1 MGVKK
6 NFAYNSFLTVS
17 NYLIH
22 LILFPFCTRV
32 LGVER
37 FGTIGFTQNIVQY
50 FSFLAMMGITTIGV
64 REIAK
69 QTNMA
74 DRSQCFSSLF
84 VLNLLYTL
92 ISLCCFVPLIFL
104 VPRFAVEKELFV
116 LGAFQI
122 LFATFCIEWFFKGI
136 ENFKYITIRS
146 IAVKLVYVVAVF
158 IFVRSSKD
166 YVLFFLLTVCVT
178 LVNALINFMYSRR
191 FVRFSLRGVHLRPF
205 VKSSLSLGAYSLLTS
220 MYTTFNVVYLG
231 FVQNDI
237 QVGYYTAAIK
247 VYTVILGFYSAFTG
261 VMLPRM
267 ASIQSEGDSSA
278 FNTLICKS
286 MNLLYSISLPAV
298 ALLLVLA
305 PEVVSLLAGSDYYPS
320 IQMSR
325 IVIPMLFVVGVAQ
338 LIAFQVLIPKGY
350 DRITLRA
357 SVIGALIGVLCNVL
371 LVGRFGAVG
380 TCCAVV
386 ITEIM
391 VTAYYIFSARK
402 RNLFSLDVPLLIK
415 NLLFSLPYVLI
426 GWLSKLIPAP
436 GFVTLIAAFLMAIP
450 YFVFSQVRI
459 FKNEMIIKFWESIH
473 HRKQTKA

>member
-17 NYLIH
+17 NYLIN

-32 LGVER
+32 LGAER
-37 FGTIGFTQNIVQY
+37 YGTIGLAQNIVQY

-69 QTNMA
+69 QTNLA
-74 DRSQCFSSLF
+74 DRNRCFSSLF
-84 VLNLLYTL
+84 LLNLLYTL
-92 ISLCCFVPLIFL
+92 ISLCFFVPLIFL
-104 VPRFAVEKELFV
+104 VPRFTVEKELFI
-116 LGAFQI
+116 LGAFKI
-122 LFATFCIEWFFKGI
+122 LFASFCIEWFFKGI

-146 IAVKLVYVVAVF
+146 IAVKLVYVLAVF

-166 YVLFFLLTVCVT
+166 YVLFFMLTVGAT
-178 LVNALINFMYSRR
+178 LVNALINYVYSRR
-191 FVRFSLRGVHLRPF
+191 FVRFSLRSVHLRPY

-247 VYTVILGFYSAFTG
+247 IYTVILGFYSAFTG

-267 ASIQSEGDSSA
+267 TSIQSEGDAAA
-278 FNTLICKS
+278 FNTLISKS
-286 MNLLYSISLPAV
+286 INLLYSISLPAV
-298 ALLLVLA
+298 AMLVVLA
-305 PEVVSLLAGSDYYPS
+305 PELVSLLAGSEYVPS

-338 LIAFQVLIPKGY
+338 LIAFQILIPKGY

-357 SVIGALIGVLCNVL
+357 SVLGALIGVTCNVL

-386 ITEIM
+386 ITEVI
-391 VTAYYIFSARK
+391 VTAYYILSARR

-415 NLLFSLPYVLI
+415 NLVCCLPYVLI
-426 GWLSKLIPAP
+426 GWLAKLIPAP
-436 GFVTLIAAFLMAIP
+436 GYVTLLIAVLLAIP

-459 FKNEMIIKFWESIH
+459 FKNELLINFWESVH
-473 HRKQTKA
+473 HRK

>member
-17 NYLIH
+17 NYLFN

-37 FGTIGFTQNIVQY
+37 YGTIGFTQNIVQY

-74 DRSQCFSSLF
+74 DRNQCFSSLF

-104 VPRFAVEKELFV
+104 VPRFTVEKELFI

-146 IAVKLVYVVAVF
+146 IAVKLVYVAAVF

-178 LVNALINFMYSRR
+178 LVNALINYLYSRR
-191 FVRFSLRGVHLRPF
+191 FVRLSLRGVHLRPF

-231 FVQNDI
+231 FVQNDV

-247 VYTVILGFYSAFTG
+247 IYTVILGFYSAFTG

-267 ASIQSEGDSSA
+267 TSIHSDGDATA
-278 FNTLICKS
+278 FDTLICKS
-286 MNLLYSISLPAV
+286 RDLLYSISIPAV
-298 ALLLVLA
+298 AMLLVLA
-305 PEVVSLLAGSDYYPS
+305 PEVVSLLAGSEYFPS

-338 LIAFQVLIPKGY
+338 LIAFQIMIPKGY
-350 DRITLRA
+350 ERITLRA

-386 ITEIM
+386 ITEVF

-402 RNLFSLDVPLLIK
+402 RNLFRLDVPLLIK
-415 NLLFSLPYVLI
+415 NLIWSIPYVLI

-436 GFVTLIAAFLMAIP
+436 GYVTLFIAVLLAIP

-459 FKNEMIIKFWESIH
+459 FKNEMLIHFWKSVH
-473 HRKQTKA
+473 HRKQTEA